1 MNGYVQNK
9 TNIWAHA
16 MKRSIGPNAK
26 VPLDELYE
34 QYGTKH
40 NLKKGKEFVEWLR
53 TVKLKDE
60 SKWMVIF
67 DEKEI
72 NPKTVTKAEVKETNV
87 NEGTVVQEQEQ
98 KVIRA
103 GRAPDN
109 VSTIN
114 VKDMEVKDVVGL
126 SVRKAREVLPNVMDL
141 NLLKYAVQEANQ
153 LANKDT
159 LVRMLRKRIQELD
172 LAR

>member
-114 VKDMEVKDVVGL
+114 VKDMG
-126 SVRKAREVLPNVMDL
+126 
-141 NLLKYAVQEANQ
+141 
-153 LANKDT
+153 
-159 LVRMLRKRIQELD
+159 
-172 LAR
+172 